1 MPSTDVLIVGAGPTG
16 LVLAINLA
24 KQGVGFRLIDEKP
37 GPGEFSRAMVVH
49 ARTLEY
55 YRQFGFADQVIGMG
69 IKSGAAHVRVNGRP
83 IMSVNFA
90 DMGGHISPYPFALAF
105 PQDDHE
111 VFLVEQLKAA
121 GKKVE
126 WNTKLTALEQRS
138 GVLVSRLLHANKR
151 TEDAEVTY
159 VCGCDGAHSQVR
171 TGLGRG
177 FGGGTYEQ
185 LFFVADVKIA
195 SGFQQDLTVNLAKR
209 VLTLLFPV
217 RSNGT
222 QRLIGLVPP
231 ELSDREDLTFED
243 IRSQIESQLNIKV
256 IEVNWFSRYRV
267 HHRVAD
273 HFRQGNAFLLGDA
286 GHIHSPA
293 GGQGMNTG
301 IGDAMNLGWKLAHVL
316 QKRAAPPLLDTYEPE
331 RISFA
336 RTLVSSTDRA
346 FTAMTGEDLRGEL
359 TRQVVAPLVFFLGT
373 RVIPH
378 VLFRR
383 ISQVEIRY
391 TDSPLSEGK
400 AGKVHGGYRLP
411 WTGPDVDN
419 FAPLRSLDW
428 QVHVYG
434 KATKD
439 LEGLCQSLELPIH
452 SVPWST
458 VAKHAGFKQDAVY
471 LVRPDSYVALAAVR
485 EQASEKVKAFI
496 ERHGLRF
503 TKARVPKNSM

>member
-1 MPSTDVLIVGAGPTG
+1 
-16 LVLAINLA
+16 
-24 KQGVGFRLIDEKP
+24 
-37 GPGEFSRAMVVH
+37 MVVH

-55 YRQFGFADQVIGMG
+55 YRQFGFADQMVEQGV
-69 IKSGAAHVRVNGRP
+69 KSGAAHVRVNGRQ
-83 IMSVNFA
+83 IISVNFA
-90 DMGGHISPYPFALAF
+90 DTGGQISPYPFALAY

-111 VFLVEQLKAA
+111 HFLVEQLKAA
-121 GKKVE
+121 GGLIE
-126 WNTKLTALEQRS
+126 WNTKLTALEQQS
-138 GVLVSRLLHANKR
+138 DFVVSRLLHTIQG
-151 TEDAEVTY
+151 TEDVQSTY

-171 TGLGRG
+171 TSLGLG
-177 FGGGTYEQ
+177 FEGGTYEQ

-195 SGFQQDLTVNLAKR
+195 SGLHEDLSINLAKR

-217 RSNGT
+217 RSSGM

-231 ELSDREDLTFED
+231 DLSDREDLQFDD
-243 IRSQIESQLNIKV
+243 IRGPIEAQLGIKV
-256 IEVNWFSRYRV
+256 TELNWFSRYRV

-316 QKRAAPPLLDTYEPE
+316 QKRASPALLDTYEPE

-336 RTLVSSTDRA
+336 HTLVSSTDRA

-359 TRQVVAPLVFFLGT
+359 TRQVIAPVVFFLGT

-378 VLFRR
+378 VLFRK

-428 QVHVYG
+428 QVHVY
-434 KATKD
+434 
-439 LEGLCQSLELPIH
+439 EI
-452 SVPWST
+452 
-458 VAKHAGFKQDAVY
+458 
-471 LVRPDSYVALAAVR
+471 LVVIKY
-485 EQASEKVKAFI
+485 I
-496 ERHGLRF
+496 RF
-503 TKARVPKNSM
+503 L

>member
-1 MPSTDVLIVGAGPTG
+1 
-16 LVLAINLA
+16 
-24 KQGVGFRLIDEKP
+24 
-37 GPGEFSRAMVVH
+37 
-49 ARTLEY
+49 
-55 YRQFGFADQVIGMG
+55 
-69 IKSGAAHVRVNGRP
+69 
-83 IMSVNFA
+83 
-90 DMGGHISPYPFALAF
+90 
-105 PQDDHE
+105 
-111 VFLVEQLKAA
+111 
-121 GKKVE
+121 
-126 WNTKLTALEQRS
+126 
-138 GVLVSRLLHANKR
+138 
-151 TEDAEVTY
+151 
-159 VCGCDGAHSQVR
+159 
-171 TGLGRG
+171 
-177 FGGGTYEQ
+177 
-185 LFFVADVKIA
+185 
-195 SGFQQDLTVNLAKR
+195 
-209 VLTLLFPV
+209 
-217 RSNGT
+217 
-222 QRLIGLVPP
+222 
-231 ELSDREDLTFED
+231 
-243 IRSQIESQLNIKV
+243 
-256 IEVNWFSRYRV
+256 
-267 HHRVAD
+267 
-273 HFRQGNAFLLGDA
+273 
-286 GHIHSPA
+286 
-293 GGQGMNTG
+293 
-301 IGDAMNLGWKLAHVL
+301 
-316 QKRAAPPLLDTYEPE
+316 
-331 RISFA
+331 
-336 RTLVSSTDRA
+336 
-346 FTAMTGEDLRGEL
+346 MTGEDLRGEL

-458 VAKHAGFKQDAVY
+458 VAKHAGFKRDAVY